1 MRATALSSAKPCEL
15 SVIIPAHNEADNV
28 EPLYDELAAV
38 MRGLGRPYE
47 IIFVD
52 DGSSDG
58 TAARIAALAA
68 RDRQVKLVQLLRNYG
83 QTAAMMAGIDYA
95 GGDIIVAM
103 DGDGQNDPADIPR
116 LIAEL
121 DKGYDV
127 VSGWR
132 RDRKDSTVTRTIPSV
147 IANRLISAISGVKLH
162 DYGCS
167 LKAYRREVIK
177 GVRLYGEM
185 HRFIPIYTTWFGG
198 RIAEL
203 PVSHRPRL
211 RGTSKYG
218 LGRIAKVLLDI
229 AVVRFLDRYL
239 TKPIY
244 IFGGF
249 GILSILGGTAA
260 AVWMFWLKLV
270 EGRSFILTPLPIV
283 VTMLYVTGV
292 LALLMGLLAELMV
305 RTYFESQD
313 KRVYAVKTLINIE

>member
-1 MRATALSSAKPCEL
+1 MRAAAIAPAPCEL
-15 SVIIPAHNEADNV
+15 SVVIPMRDEAENAG
-28 EPLYDELAAV
+28 PLYDELSSI
-38 MRGLGRPYE
+38 MLGLGRPYE

-52 DGSSDG
+52 DGSRDE
-58 TAARIAALAA
+58 TLALVSAIAA
-68 RDRQVKLVQLLRNYG
+68 RDRRVKVVQLLRNYG

-95 GGDIIVAM
+95 TGSVLVAM

-116 LIAEL
+116 LLAEL

-132 RDRKDSTVTRTIPSV
+132 QERKDNRLTRRIPSV
-147 IANRLISAISGVKLH
+147 LANRLISAISGVKLH

-167 LKAYRREVIK
+167 LKAYRHEVIK

-203 PVSHRPRL
+203 PVKHRPRL
-211 RGTSKYG
+211 RGRSKYG
-218 LGRIAKVLLDI
+218 LGRVAKVLLDI

-244 IFGGF
+244 VFGGF
-249 GILSILGGTAA
+249 GLLSIFGGSLAA
-260 AVWMFWLKLV
+260 LWMFWLKFVDGL
-270 EGRSFILTPLPIV
+270 SFILTPLPVV

-292 LALLMGLLAELMV
+292 LAVLMGLLAELMV

>member
-1 MRATALSSAKPCEL
+1 MRAALAPAKPLDL
-15 SVIIPAHNEADNV
+15 SIVIPVRDEAENV
-28 EPLYDELAAV
+28 APLHTEIAAAL
-38 MRGLGRPYE
+38 GALGRPYE
-47 IIFVD
+47 IIFVE
-52 DGSSDG
+52 DGSRDR
-58 TAARIAALAA
+58 TLAAVAEIAA
-68 RDRQVKLVQLLRNYG
+68 RDRRVKVVQLLRNYG

-95 GGDIIVAM
+95 AGAVIIAM

-132 RDRKDSTVTRTIPSV
+132 KERKDRTLSRKLPSLF
-147 IANRLISAISGVKLH
+147 ANRLISAISGVRLH

-203 PVSHRPRL
+203 PVNHRPRL
-211 RGTSKYG
+211 RGRSKYG
-218 LGRIAKVLLDI
+218 LTRIFKVLLDI

-249 GILSILGGTAA
+249 GLLSILAGSAA
-260 AVWMFWLKLV
+260 AVWMLWLKFV
-270 EGRSFILTPLPIV
+270 DGKNFVQTPLPIV
-283 VTMLYVTGV
+283 VTMLFVTGV
-292 LALLMGLLAELMV
+292 LAVLMGLLAELTV

-313 KRVYAVKTLINIE
+313 KRVYAVKTLINID

>member
-1 MRATALSSAKPCEL
+1 MRATLPLARLCEL
-15 SVIIPAHNEADNV
+15 SVVIPLHNEAENV
-28 EPLYDELAAV
+28 APLYAELSAV
-38 MRGLGRPYE
+38 MRNLLRPYE

-52 DGSSDG
+52 DGSDDA
-58 TAARIAALAA
+58 TLEQLRTIAFN
-68 RDRQVKLVQLLRNYG
+68 DRLVKIVQLLRNYG

-95 GGDIIVAM
+95 SGTVLVAM

-116 LIAEL
+116 LLVKL
-121 DKGYDV
+121 DNGYDV

-132 RDRKDSTVTRTIPSV
+132 RERKDRTLTRRLPSIV
-147 IANRLISAISGVKLH
+147 ANRLISAISGVKLH

-203 PVSHRPRL
+203 PVNHRPRL
-211 RGTSKYG
+211 RGASKYG
-218 LGRIAKVLLDI
+218 LARIFKVLLDI

-239 TKPIY
+239 TNPIY

-249 GILSILGGTAA
+249 GLLSIVAGTLAGI
-260 AVWMFWLKLV
+260 WMLWLKFA
-270 EGRSFILTPLPIV
+270 EGKSFILTPLPVV
-283 VTMLYVTGV
+283 VTMLYVTGI
-292 LALLMGLLAELMV
+292 LAILMGLLAELLV

-313 KRVYAVKTLINIE
+313 KRVYTVKTLVNLD

>member
-1 MRATALSSAKPCEL
+1 MRAAPLAAAEPCEL
-15 SVIIPAHNEADNV
+15 SVIIPVHDEAENV
-28 EPLYDELAAV
+28 GPLYAELSAV
-38 MRGLGRPYE
+38 MRALARPYE
-47 IIFVD
+47 ILFVD
-52 DGSSDG
+52 DGSQDS
-58 TAARIAALAA
+58 TPALVTALAA
-68 RDRQVKLVQLLRNYG
+68 SDRRVKVVQLLRNYG

-95 GGDIIVAM
+95 TGSILIAM
-103 DGDGQNDPADIPR
+103 DGDGQNDPVDIPR

-132 RDRKDSTVTRTIPSV
+132 QDRKDHAATRRFPSMV
-147 IANRLISAISGVKLH
+147 ANRLISAISGVKLH

-203 PVSHRPRL
+203 PVNHRPRL
-211 RGTSKYG
+211 HGASKYG
-218 LGRIAKVLLDI
+218 LARIAKVLLDI

-244 IFGGF
+244 VFGGF
-249 GILSILGGTAA
+249 GLLSIFGGTAA
-260 AVWMFWLKLV
+260 AAWMFWLKFV
-270 EGRSFILTPLPIV
+270 DHRSFILTPLPVV

-292 LALLMGLLAELMV
+292 LAVLMGLLAELMV